1 LKKNVLIKETLEQY
15 PILLEKIKKLYELES
30 VYASELRRFKFSI
43 PSEVPKEV
51 GDKIQNDIKN
61 SWHYNFAEF
70 QGRMENNEYIPLENI
85 NQRFKIFKE
94 RVIDRMEEIANILLS
109 YEVFSREILDK
120 KLRAL

>member
-1 LKKNVLIKETLEQY
+1 
-15 PILLEKIKKLYELES
+15 

-70 QGRMENNEYIPLENI
+70 KGRMEKNEYIPLENI
-85 NQRFKIFKE
+85 NQRFKMFKE
-94 RVIDRMEEIANILLS
+94 RVIDRMEEIANILSS

-120 KLRAL
+120 KLRDLEKKRANFTEDSL